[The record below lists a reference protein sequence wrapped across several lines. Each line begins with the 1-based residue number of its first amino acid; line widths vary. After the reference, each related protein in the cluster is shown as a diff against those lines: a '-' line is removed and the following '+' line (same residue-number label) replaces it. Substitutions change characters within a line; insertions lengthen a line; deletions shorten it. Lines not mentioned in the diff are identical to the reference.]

1 MAAPL
6 PVVPRMAAPR
16 VPALVR
22 SAATAPSN
30 GWTAAQLQA
39 LLDEADDV
47 CVFPGGIVDLPEH
60 TRLVVPR
67 GMRIDGNHTTLRVR
81 GHQVPTQHLIDAN
94 GLGDGEVLEVHDL
107 SIEGPDT
114 TGWDPMTDCT
124 HAAICWSLYRTW
136 NASMVVRNVT
146 VSGGYC
152 TGVLRSGGGRLVV
165 TDCDLGGWV
174 DGLAFFESHGGHGSL
189 QLHDTVLRAPANS
202 KHSSVGAYV
211 HPHLGLDAQ
220 RVTGTDWNRY
230 VIYLN
235 GTPTSR
241 GTHELVEV
249 TAIDC
254 ALVQTGSDSFTRL
267 VRCREWGTPTNGGSF
282 LKGPVLSTCSR
293 WEGAGM
299 IAVLSHHDVER
310 RFVDDVIV
318 PAGTWMALGDH
329 STGSVAVERAAVR
342 LDGRAAL
349 LKLVPTSTARVR
361 IDSSSIQ
368 GRSTSFP
375 INVEGGSVELV
386 GTPRPKNC
394 RRTGK
399 GRLVG

>member
-1 MAAPL
+1 M
-6 PVVPRMAAPR
+6 VAPR

-22 SAATAPSN
+22 SSTNAPSN

-39 LLDEADDV
+39 LLDAADDV
-47 CVFPGGIVDLPEH
+47 CVLPGGIVDLPEH
-60 TRLVVPR
+60 TRLVVPH

-81 GHQVPTQHLIDAN
+81 GHQVPTQHLIDAS

-107 SIEGPDT
+107 RIEGPDT

-136 NASMVVRNVT
+136 NASMVVHNVT

-152 TGVLRSGGGRLVV
+152 TGVLRSGGGQLVV

-202 KHSSVGAYV
+202 KYSSVGAYV
-211 HPHLGLDAQ
+211 HPHLELDAQ
-220 RVTGTDWNRY
+220 RVTGVGWNRFA
-230 VIYLN
+230 IYLN
-235 GTPTSR
+235 GTPASR

-254 ALVQTGSDSFTRL
+254 SLVQTGSDSLTVL
-267 VRCREWGTPTNGGSF
+267 DRCREWGTPTNGGSY
-282 LKGPVLSTCSR
+282 LKGPVRSQGTR
-293 WEGAGM
+293 WEGAGT
-299 IAVLSHHDVER
+299 IGVLSRRKVER

-318 PAGTWMALGDH
+318 PAGTWMALGDR
-329 STGSVAVERAAVR
+329 SAGSVVIERATVR
-342 LDGRAAL
+342 LDGRSSL
-349 LKLVPTSTARVR
+349 VKLVPTSATRVR

-368 GRSTSFP
+368 SRSTGFP

-386 GTPRPKNC
+386 RTARPGNC
-394 RRTGK
+394 RRTGN